1 MRKLYLGIDQGT
13 TITTA
18 LLMNEKW
25 QVVGRGQKEHRQI
38 FPRPGWVEHDPVDIY
53 ESCLEAVRLALD
65 HANAEPKDIF
75 CMGLDHQGETCLFW
89 DKYTGEP
96 VYNAIVWQ
104 DRRTADMAEELK
116 RTDGERIHRITG
128 ILPDSYYSATKLRWI
143 MDNVP
148 GVKERIAGGELLA
161 GTLNTW
167 LIWKF
172 TGGISYVTDACSGV
186 RLMLMNLE
194 KGEWDQNLLELMGIP
209 PEVLP
214 PIHNCNEIY
223 GYTHPDAFF
232 GVKIPIAGSISDSNA
247 GIIGSGSSAPGTLK
261 TSYGTGS
268 FMTLITGDQVIYSK
282 IGLMGCCCWKLSG
295 VPSFSLTGAAYVAG
309 AAIQW
314 LRDGIRIINSAE
326 ETEDMALSV
335 KDTNDV
341 YFVPAFAGLA
351 TPYWD
356 QYARGAFVGL
366 TGSVGREHLVRAVL
380 ESIAL
385 QNMDGFRAM
394 QGEYNGDIT
403 KMRAD
408 GGMVDNNFLMQFQ
421 ADLLGI
427 PIELPMEKET
437 SAMGS
442 AFLAALT
449 MGDLGSL
456 ADVNP
461 FVKYKCVFE
470 PKMSGDERESRLAR
484 YHKAV
489 ECSRNWALK

>member
-13 TITTA
+13 TMTTA
-18 LLMNEKW
+18 LLLDESWK
-25 QVVGRGQKEHRQI
+25 VVGRGQKEHRQI
-38 FPRPGWVEHDPVDIY
+38 FPKPGWVEHDPVEIY
-53 ESCLEAVRLALD
+53 ESCLEAVNLALLQ
-65 HANAEPKDIF
+65 ANAEAKHIY
-75 CMGLDHQGETCLFW
+75 CMGIDHQGETCLFW
-89 DKYTGEP
+89 NKHTGEP

-104 DRRTADMAEELK
+104 DRRTADMAEKLKQTHEEL
-116 RTDGERIHRITG
+116 IHSITG
-128 ILPDSYYSATKLRWI
+128 MLPDSYYSATKLRWI

-148 GVKERIAGGELLA
+148 EVKEGIAKGDLLA

-172 TGGISYVTDACSGV
+172 TGGAAYVTDACSGV
-186 RLMLMNLE
+186 RLMLMDIK
-194 KGEWDQNLLELMGIP
+194 KGQWDQGLLDLIGIP
-209 PEVLP
+209 SEILP

-223 GYTHPDAFF
+223 GYTHPDAFL
-232 GVKIPIAGSISDSNA
+232 GAKIPIAGSISDSNA
-247 GIIGSGSSAPGTLK
+247 GIIGSGSSAAGTLK

-268 FMTLITGDQVIYSK
+268 FMTLITGDQLIHSK
-282 IGLMGCCCWKLSG
+282 VGLMGCCCWKLNG
-295 VPSFSLTGAAYVAG
+295 VPTFSLTGASYVAG

-314 LRDGIRIINSAE
+314 LRDGIRIIDSAG
-326 ETEDMALSV
+326 ETETMAASV

-366 TGSVGREHLVRAVL
+366 TGSVQREHLVRAVL

-394 QGEYNGDIT
+394 KSEYGGEIN

-408 GGMVDNNFLMQFQ
+408 GGMVDNSFLMQFQ
-421 ADLLGI
+421 ADLLGV
-427 PIELPMEKET
+427 PVELPAEKET

-449 MGDLGSL
+449 MGDFNSL
-456 ADVNP
+456 SDANP
-461 FVKYKCVFE
+461 YVKFKSVFE
-470 PKMSGDERESRLAR
+470 PKMSEDEREYRLGR

-489 ECSRNWALK
+489 ECSRNWARE